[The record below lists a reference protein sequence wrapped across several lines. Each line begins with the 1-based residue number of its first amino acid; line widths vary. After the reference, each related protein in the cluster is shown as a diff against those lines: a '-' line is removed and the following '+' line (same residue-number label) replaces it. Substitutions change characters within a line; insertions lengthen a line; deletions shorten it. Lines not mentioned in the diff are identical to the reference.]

1 MASSCSMCSMAGGA
15 EFFTQQS
22 QPSDVIP
29 CKKDFSGCMYNAQ
42 GDLVCN
48 GSSSSVKSTTVPQ
61 KNLGGQTLP
70 ESYKKIKEHF
80 LPGMNLGGL
89 PSLSGSPIVD

>member
-1 MASSCSMCSMAGGA
+1 MCSMAGGGGA

-22 QPSDVIP
+22 QDTIP

-42 GDLVCN
+42 GDLVCT
-48 GSSSSVKSTTVPQ
+48 GSASAAVTPTKP
-61 KNLGGQTLP
+61 KIGQTLP

-80 LPGMNLGGL
+80 LPGMNLAGL
-89 PSLSGSPIVD
+89 PNLMGAPLAE